1 MMSIGK
7 YISHITIVVAIC
19 VTHAQFIKPESV
31 QVDSFCLFCLGETET
46 FI

>member
-19 VTHAQFIKPESV
+19 VTHAQFIKPECSGG
-31 QVDSFCLFCLGETET
+31 FFLFILFG
-46 FI
+46 